1 MGYMIGEYEVI
12 EKLGS
17 GAMGD
22 VYKARHPVTNEQFA
36 IKILSEELSNNP
48 RALERFKREV
58 RQSIQL
64 KHPNLIA
71 AYSEGNFEVVGIMS
85 WNSLME

>member
-22 VYKARHPVTNEQFA
+22 VFKGRHPKKNEYVA
-36 IKILSEELSNNP
+36 IKILSEDLCNNQ
-48 RALERFKREV
+48 RAVERFKTR
-58 RQSIQL
+58 
-64 KHPNLIA
+64 
-71 AYSEGNFEVVGIMS
+71 
-85 WNSLME
+85 NSTGYPT